1 MKPKFTKLAPR
12 ATSLAC
18 ASILVSMQSNAQEF
32 IKSNDANNLNLA
44 SSWSGGTAPGAEDI
58 AAFNNTLT
66 TALNPAIGGNI
77 EWKGIQFTNPGA
89 NIGIY
94 NTGTGS
100 SGSILTLGSNGID
113 MSSADLRN
121 LTIRAR
127 TALSSDQTWNVATSR
142 ALAIDGW
149 STSNANG
156 LLYDLDLGGHTLTKS
171 GAGTLNILNG
181 YGIANGSL
189 EINQGTV
196 QLGANSTRVT
206 GLAANASV
214 QINGAGSLS
223 VQNNIA
229 TTYLAAGVTKNS
241 VDAVNWKGEVVLNG
255 GRLNISYGTTTGDL
269 NLEGSIVA
277 NEGTTS
283 EIVHATTSTSTSTSQ
298 FRRDISAS
306 ITGTG
311 TIDFKANNTTRLNDR
326 ITLVGD
332 NSGFAGTARI
342 NGSTASS
349 SRTLR
354 IGAATAGSAS
364 AAWEIAASNTL
375 EVHGV
380 DANLGSLS
388 GSGTLKN
395 SSSTASTVTVGA
407 IGSSS
412 SFTGIIDA
420 GAGTLN
426 LIKTGNGTLTLGGAS
441 TFTGKTTI
449 SGGILSIN
457 ADNRL
462 GASPGSSVANQLIL
476 DGGTLASTANFTI
489 GGNRGTQLSSSG
501 GSIQTAE
508 ATTLTMWSPISGS
521 GSLSKT
527 GSGTLHLNAYNSFS
541 GGFFIQEGAVTTAA
555 TANRFNPGS
564 AITIDSGASLTISA
578 NQAIGTLAGAG
589 TMTLS
594 AGTLSLG
601 GAANTSF
608 SGIITGSGA
617 LTKSGTGTLT
627 LSGANDYAGATNI
640 TAGTLIVGD
649 GTSGSAIN
657 SAFSV
662 SGTGKIS
669 GSGSIGALTVSTGG
683 TIAPGNSPGVLSTG
697 DFSLSGGSFLV
708 EINGNSAGS
717 EYDQLSVSG
726 SVNLA
731 GVLDLSLGFIPTEN
745 DFFFLILNDGSDAIT
760 GTFTGLAENSSFSQG
775 GSSFII
781 TYLADYSNNSLTG
794 GNDVAIMA
802 IPEPSFSLLSLL
814 GITALLRRRSS

>member
-1 MKPKFTKLAPR
+1 
-12 ATSLAC
+12 
-18 ASILVSMQSNAQEF
+18 
-32 IKSNDANNLNLA
+32 
-44 SSWSGGTAPGAEDI
+44 
-58 AAFNNTLT
+58 
-66 TALNPAIGGNI
+66 
-77 EWKGIQFTNPGA
+77 
-89 NIGIY
+89 
-94 NTGTGS
+94 
-100 SGSILTLGSNGID
+100 
-113 MSSADLRN
+113 
-121 LTIRAR
+121 
-127 TALSSDQTWNVATSR
+127 
-142 ALAIDGW
+142 
-149 STSNANG
+149 
-156 LLYDLDLGGHTLTKS
+156 
-171 GAGTLNILNG
+171 
-181 YGIANGSL
+181 
-189 EINQGTV
+189 
-196 QLGANSTRVT
+196 
-206 GLAANASV
+206 
-214 QINGAGSLS
+214 
-223 VQNNIA
+223 
-229 TTYLAAGVTKNS
+229 
-241 VDAVNWKGEVVLNG
+241 
-255 GRLNISYGTTTGDL
+255 
-269 NLEGSIVA
+269 
-277 NEGTTS
+277 
-283 EIVHATTSTSTSTSQ
+283 
-298 FRRDISAS
+298 
-306 ITGTG
+306 
-311 TIDFKANNTTRLNDR
+311 
-326 ITLVGD
+326 
-332 NSGFAGTARI
+332 
-342 NGSTASS
+342 
-349 SRTLR
+349 
-354 IGAATAGSAS
+354 
-364 AAWEIAASNTL
+364 
-375 EVHGV
+375 
-380 DANLGSLS
+380 
-388 GSGTLKN
+388 
-395 SSSTASTVTVGA
+395 
-407 IGSSS
+407 
-412 SFTGIIDA
+412 
-420 GAGTLN
+420 
-426 LIKTGNGTLTLGGAS
+426 
-441 TFTGKTTI
+441 
-449 SGGILSIN
+449 
-457 ADNRL
+457 
-462 GASPGSSVANQLIL
+462 LIL

-555 TANRFNPGS
+555 TANRFNLGS

-640 TAGTLIVGD
+640 TAGTLIIGD

-697 DFSLSGGSFLV
+697 DFSLSGGSFLA

-814 GITALLRRRSS
+814 GITALLRRRRG